1 MDQQSLIFTFLVA
14 IVTTALMLTSVQF
27 LAKKQKIQIESE
39 QKINISYSIWI
50 SSLMI
55 TFFMFLKVALVLIEN
70 SIELIIFSKTIEAP
84 FMTVMEKIIIFT
96 GFTFISTFLSYFLVH
111 NLLNILFGSRV
122 NSIEMEKDNRGYF
135 LIKAL
140 ILILF
145 TFSVLTIF
153 QNFLEWF
160 TIKIDTPFYH

>member
-1 MDQQSLIFTFLVA
+1 
-14 IVTTALMLTSVQF
+14 MLTSVQF

-145 TFSVLTIF
+145 TFSVLTLF

>member
-14 IVTTALMLTSVQF
+14 IVATALMLMAVQF

-50 SSLMI
+50 SSIMI

-70 SIELIIFSKTIEAP
+70 SIELIIYSKTIETT

-96 GFTFISTFLSYFLVH
+96 GFSFISTFLTYFLVH
-111 NLLNILFGSRV
+111 ILLSISFGSRL

-135 LIKAL
+135 VIKAL

-145 TFSVLTIF
+145 TFSVLTLF

>member
-1 MDQQSLIFTFLVA
+1 MDQQSLFFTFLVA
-14 IVTTALMLTSVQF
+14 IVATALMLMAIQF

-39 QKINISYSIWI
+39 QKINISYSIWT
-50 SSLMI
+50 SSIMI

-70 SIELIIFSKTIEAP
+70 SIELIIYSKTIEAT

-96 GFTFISTFLSYFLVH
+96 GFSFISTFLTYFLVH
-111 NLLNILFGSRV
+111 NLINISFGNRV

>member
-1 MDQQSLIFTFLVA
+1 
-14 IVTTALMLTSVQF
+14 
-27 LAKKQKIQIESE
+27 
-39 QKINISYSIWI
+39 
-50 SSLMI
+50 MI

-145 TFSVLTIF
+145 TFSVLTLF

>member
-1 MDQQSLIFTFLVA
+1 MEQQSLFFTFLVA
-14 IVTTALMLTSVQF
+14 IVATALMLIAIQF

-39 QKINISYSIWI
+39 QKINISYSIWT
-50 SSLMI
+50 SSIMI

-70 SIELIIFSKTIEAP
+70 SIELIIYSKTIEAN

-96 GFTFISTFLSYFLVH
+96 GFSFISTFLTYFLVH
-111 NLLNILFGSRV
+111 NLINISFGNRV

>member
-145 TFSVLTIF
+145 TFSVLTLF

>member
-55 TFFMFLKVALVLIEN
+55 TFFIFLKVALVLIEN

-145 TFSVLTIF
+145 TFSVLTLF

>member
-1 MDQQSLIFTFLVA
+1 MDHQSLFFTFLVA
-14 IVTTALMLTSVQF
+14 IVATALMLMAIQF

-39 QKINISYSIWI
+39 QKINISYSIWT
-50 SSLMI
+50 SSIMI

-70 SIELIIFSKTIEAP
+70 SIELIIYSKTIEAT

-96 GFTFISTFLSYFLVH
+96 GFSFISTFLTYFLVH
-111 NLLNILFGSRV
+111 NLINISFGNRV

>member
-135 LIKAL
+135 VIKAL

-145 TFSVLTIF
+145 TFSVLTLF